1 MALVCE
7 DLPRYGVVLIPPST
21 EKYFELLADIER
33 RLQIRPKGS
42 LPVENDTISRISEH
56 DTGGSAIL
64 LNRAQVAIASVA
76 YIWSFRHRNGR
87 IIPHQFTPGTNASVL
102 LPFGLNDQVR
112 KFDAFWNTIFPG
124 SKRLMTADGHWY
136 GDNTDVR
143 APAEDEL
150 WHGGFFSMS
159 GGSRNDLDE
168 PVKLTLDGVFFVD
181 GGFAGPNRLGA
192 WEHTVFAAEAHL
204 VCAVLAREARQKTT
218 SSDAFFV
225 QVQQLTDQTDE
236 PRLPPPPPPRSLESS
251 PPDLESIRKYEQQ
264 IVGWKV
270 IEMRK
275 RLGDNAAI
283 ASIDAWGDA
292 PGPKLHRL

>member
-1 MALVCE
+1 M
-7 DLPRYGVVLIPPST
+7 
-21 EKYFELLADIER
+21 
-33 RLQIRPKGS
+33 GS
-42 LPVENDTISRISEH
+42 
-56 DTGGSAIL
+56 GS
-64 LNRAQVAIASVA
+64 
-76 YIWSFRHRNGR
+76 
-87 IIPHQFTPGTNASVL
+87 
-102 LPFGLNDQVR
+102 
-112 KFDAFWNTIFPG
+112 
-124 SKRLMTADGHWY
+124 GH
-136 GDNTDVR
+136 
-143 APAEDEL
+143 
-150 WHGGFFSMS
+150 
-159 GGSRNDLDE
+159 DLDE
-168 PVKLTLDGVFFVD
+168 PVKVMLDGVFFVD

-218 SSDAFFV
+218 SSDALFV

-283 ASIDAWGDA
+283 ASIDAWGNA